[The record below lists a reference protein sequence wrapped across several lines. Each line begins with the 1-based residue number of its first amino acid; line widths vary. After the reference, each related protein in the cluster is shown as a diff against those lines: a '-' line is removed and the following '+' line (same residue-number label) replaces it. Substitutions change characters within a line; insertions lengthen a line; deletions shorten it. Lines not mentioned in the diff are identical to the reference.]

1 MKLVAAT
8 IHNFRGIIEQTISIQ
23 DYVLLVGANNSG
35 KSTIIDAIR
44 AFYEKDGF
52 KYKADND
59 FPFSGVVDSESWIEL
74 HFQLTETE
82 SNSLATEYQT
92 PEKLLKVR
100 KYFQTSKKL
109 HDGKTAAGAI
119 LGYKTDGTI
128 SDEPF
133 YGAKNVQSGKF
144 GDLIYIPAVSKVDEH
159 AKLSG
164 PSALRDLLT
173 NIMADVVD
181 GSDAYQ
187 NLTQSVNEFSNGVRT
202 KETAD
207 KRSLAGFETDLN
219 NMLTSWQ
226 TKFKLKF
233 SSPST
238 AEIIKSMLGWEIKDD
253 FHEKAQS
260 IEYFG
265 SGFQRHFIYSLIQ
278 LGALYVP
285 RKSTKKT
292 KDFTPSLNLI
302 LFEEPEAFLHPP
314 QQEELCRHLVS
325 ISETADWQSISATH
339 SSHFVSRNTE
349 RIPSII
355 RLQRIK
361 GIVNSFQIKTDDWN
375 KIVDA
380 NHAINLIADKYP
392 KLKNKMHEDDL
403 KPEMESVKYFL
414 WLNPDRASIFFANT
428 VLLVEGPSETALVNK
443 LLDDGKLTLP
453 QGTYIL
459 DCLGKYNMHR
469 FMNLL
474 GAFGV
479 RHAVIHDDDNN
490 ENEHQELNQLIA
502 DSKIDGFTIGIK
514 RIGKNLETLLSI
526 PSSKAPH
533 RKPQHILYCYTSNSI
548 KPDKIKAFCDLV
560 VSCFPDTEGVQEMPE
575 TDAVSIKA

>member
-1 MKLVAAT
+1 MKLLIAK

-23 DYVLLVGANNSG
+23 NYALLVGANNSG
-35 KSTIIDAIR
+35 KSTVIDAIR

-59 FPFSGVVDSESWIEL
+59 FPFSGCIDSESWIEL
-74 HFQLTETE
+74 HFQLTDTE
-82 SNSLATEYQT
+82 SDSLATEYQT

-100 KYFQTSKKL
+100 KYFQTSQKL
-109 HDGKTAAGAI
+109 HDGKTAASSI

-159 AKLSG
+159 TKLSG

-181 GSDAYQ
+181 GSEAYQ
-187 NLTQSVNEFSNGVRT
+187 NLTQSVNDFSNGVRAI
-202 KETAD
+202 ETAD

-219 NMLTSWQ
+219 KMLTSWQ

-233 SSPST
+233 ISPST
-238 AEIIKSMLGWEIKDD
+238 AEIIKSMLGWEIRDD
-253 FHEKAQS
+253 CHDRAQS

-278 LGALYVP
+278 LGARYVP
-285 RKSTKKT
+285 RKLTKKT
-292 KDFTPSLNLI
+292 KDFTPSLNLV

-314 QQEELCRHLVS
+314 QQEELCRHLVL
-325 ISETADWQSISATH
+325 ISETADWQIISATH
-339 SSHFVSRNTE
+339 SSHFVSRNAE
-349 RIPSII
+349 KIPSII
-355 RLQRIK
+355 RLQRMK
-361 GIVNSFQIKTDDWN
+361 GTVSSFQIGTEDWN

-380 NHAINLIADKYP
+380 NQTIKLIADKYP
-392 KLKNKMHEDDL
+392 KVKKTMQEDDL

-428 VLLVEGPSETALVNK
+428 VLLVEGQSETTLVNK
-443 LLDDGKLTLP
+443 LLDDGKVRLP
-453 QGTYIL
+453 QGTYAL
-459 DCLGKYNMHR
+459 DCIGKYNIHR

-474 GAFGV
+474 GALGV
-479 RHAVIHDDDNN
+479 RHAVLHDDDNN

-514 RIGKNLETLLSI
+514 KIDKNLETLLSI
-526 PSSKAPH
+526 PNAKSPH
-533 RKPQHILYCYTSNSI
+533 RKPQHILYHYTNNSI
-548 KPDKIKAFCDLV
+548 APDKIKKFCDLV
-560 VSCFPDTEGVQEMPE
+560 ESCFPDTDGTQ
-575 TDAVSIKA
+575 A